1 MSRQIFGI
9 DLETIVT
16 TQNQPT
22 FISDVPK
29 IVAQVIEWLDKF
41 NAANEEGIFR
51 IPGNGI
57 TIQEIKKSFDEGKGD
72 LSKFNSSDIHSVA
85 GILKLYLRELPEPL
99 FIWRYYS
106 TFIKVIKNPDH
117 LQRALHLRMLCY
129 GLPKVN
135 RDLVLSLMV
144 FLNKISLN
152 NRVNKMTSQNLATVF
167 APNILRPQKE
177 TLNQIMEDSAYVT
190 SIIKSF
196 VDEIAFISKQSNH
209 LSTSID
215 DIPSVSLPKSPSNY
229 SISSGDSVSSEEE
242 NLYATALYPYQATG
256 QWHLPFKKDDK
267 IVLLDI
273 KSEEGWLK
281 GELNGK
287 IGYFPA
293 SYVEI
298 IAIPP
303 PVGTPQ
309 TLIPIPDF
317 DSQQDLSTISSPI
330 LSSSI
335 TSSSSSVS
343 TDSNNNNN
351 NNNNNTNNN
360 TSPIS
365 TSTSSLTLSS
375 SSTTTTTTTI
385 NNSNNTFQPISVS
398 KSSSFSKS
406 TISSSSKSSTNL
418 LISNPPPV
426 SSVNKAVTTTTS
438 PDIAKIM
445 GGGPPTKLTA
455 PPPLVPPTFSAP
467 PPPLSAPPPLISP
480 TSTLTSSS
488 NTAFTAP
495 PTTSTTNGGNSPSGS
510 SLNIGGSSR
519 AGSFLQSSVGSNT
532 SPDLS
537 KVMSTTPKLSFSSG
551 IMPPSLGV
559 PPPLL
564 ASKFLGNLS
573 SSSGNISPPI
583 NNSGSRNGSFLD
595 TPPPPPPLS
604 IPPTP
609 LLNIPPPPL
618 QNIPPPITTPTKPNT
633 SVRSNSP
640 SLLPIDLA
648 NLPPPP
654 FSPCSPEPPQ
664 IQNLNINT
672 EILPPPPNFN
682 IGDIN
687 STTATD
693 DEDSNSNSNLNIY
706 NLPPPIFNIG
716 DNDFKNFENGE
727 LAPMDISFIP
737 LPPPPPAV
745 VPANIPPPPP
755 PPPKKLDRKDSYIH
769 KKKMSQEKENEIK
782 KKRRERAEETL
793 TTEQTYVKQLTVV
806 YDNFIE
812 PYKKTLKCHGLTGE
826 EFMDIFNCLE
836 VILSSHKTNLLK
848 PIEDRMLVWDSKP
861 QMGDIFLNNTSF
873 IKLYK
878 HYVNNYDKSIR
889 TLKQCREKYEG
900 FKTYMATLDYS
911 EKLSNLSLESFL
923 ILPIQRL
930 PRYVMLL
937 QDLLKYTA
945 NDHEDFNQLCEA
957 LSTIKD
963 LTESINTKKSEEDN
977 NTKILQVQEQI
988 KDMPPNTMTLRK
1000 RFVTEGSLT
1009 LKKDK
1014 YYVFLFTDAMIL
1026 TKPGKEKKK
1035 FKNIINLSTAS
1046 LNTTD
1051 EQNVLKVI
1059 SQEGTFKFSTDNPS
1073 EREHWVKHIKD
1084 AIETAR
1090 QDLIQSAFG
1099 ESTTLNEGSKGFNK
1113 IQDEKNMLKK
1123 QKLAQELVISEEE
1136 YVDSLTY
1143 IYNVF
1148 LQPIKKS
1155 IDTPNQLVSY
1165 QENLEISSNFETLFS
1180 CHKTFLIALK
1190 ERLAEWEAKPL
1201 MSDIF
1206 MEKAGF
1212 LKLYN
1217 YYVQNHTRSLQVLEY
1232 CIEKYPL
1239 FAIHLKRI
1247 ESDQNTELRVLLAQP
1262 LRRVSKYYLVLREI
1276 LQYTRPKHDDYDALN
1291 RVVANLKDQTDKF
1304 NANSTSQMSA
1314 EAGSKSPSQ
1323 KYKTIKLTKNSK
1335 QPSQFFV

>member
-1 MSRQIFGI
+1 MSRHIFGI

-16 TQNQPT
+16 TQNQPA

-29 IVAQVIEWLDKF
+29 IVALVIEWLDKF
-41 NAANEEGIFR
+41 NAVNEEGIFR
-51 IPGNGI
+51 IPGNGV

-72 LSKFNSSDIHSVA
+72 LSKFNSSDIHSIA
-85 GILKLYLRELPEPL
+85 GVLKLYLRELPEPL

-152 NRVNKMTSQNLATVF
+152 NKVNKMTSQNLATVF

-196 VDEIAFISKQSNH
+196 IDEIAFISKQSNH
-209 LSTSID
+209 LSTSVD
-215 DIPSVSLPKSPSNY
+215 DIPSVSLPRSPSNY
-229 SISSGDSVSSEEE
+229 SVSSGGESISSSEEE

-298 IAIPP
+298 VAIPP

-317 DSQQDLSTISSPI
+317 DSQQDLSNISSPI
-330 LSSSI
+330 LSSST
-335 TSSSSSVS
+335 TSSSSSIS
-343 TDSNNNNN
+343 TDSNNSNSNNS
-351 NNNNNTNNN
+351 NNNNT
-360 TSPIS
+360 PI
-365 TSTSSLTLSS
+365 LSS
-375 SSTTTTTTTI
+375 TTTTTTTTTI

-406 TISSSSKSSTNL
+406 TISTNSSSKSSTNL
-418 LISNPPPV
+418 LISNPPPL
-426 SSVNKAVTTTTS
+426 SSISKSTTTISSS
-438 PDIAKIM
+438 PDITKIM
-445 GGGPPTKLTA
+445 GAPTKLSA
-455 PPPLVPPTFSAP
+455 PPPLVPPTFTAP

-480 TSTLTSSS
+480 TSSTLTSSS

-510 SLNIGGSSR
+510 SLNIGSSSR
-519 AGSFLQSSVGSNT
+519 AGSFLQQSVGGGNSNTT

-537 KVMSTTPKLSFSSG
+537 KIMSTTPKLSFSSG
-551 IMPPSLGV
+551 IMMPPSLGV

-564 ASKFLGNLS
+564 PSKFLGNLS

-583 NNSGSRNGSFLD
+583 SNSGGSRNGSFLD

-609 LLNIPPPPL
+609 L
-618 QNIPPPITTPTKPNT
+618 QNIPPPITTPTKT
-633 SVRSNSP
+633 TTATVRSNSP

-654 FSPCSPEPPQ
+654 FSPCSPEPQ
-664 IQNLNINT
+664 IQSLNINT
-672 EILPPPPNFN
+672 DLPPPPNFN
-682 IGDIN
+682 N
-687 STTATD
+687 SSNNNDNNNDTD
-693 DEDSNSNSNLNIY
+693 DEDSNSNSNSNLNIY

-716 DNDFKNFENGE
+716 DNDLKNFENGE

-769 KKKMSQEKENEIK
+769 KKKMSLEKENEIK

-812 PYKKTLKCHGLTGE
+812 PYKKTQKCHGLTGE

-889 TLKQCREKYEG
+889 TLKQCKEKYEG
-900 FKTYMATLDYS
+900 FKSYMASLDYS

-1000 RFVTEGSLT
+1000 RFVTEGFLT

-1059 SQEGTFKFSTDNPS
+1059 SQEGTFKFSTDNPA
-1073 EREHWVKHIKD
+1073 EREHWVKDIKD

-1123 QKLAQELVISEEE
+1123 QKLAQELVLSEEE

-1155 IDTPNQLVSY
+1155 IDTANQLVSY

-1190 ERLAEWEAKPL
+1190 DRIAEWDSKPL

-1217 YYVQNHTRSLQVLEY
+1217 YYVQNHTRSLQVLEH

-1247 ESDQNTELRVLLAQP
+1247 ESDQNTELKVLLAQP

>member
-1 MSRQIFGI
+1 MSRNIFGI

-16 TQNQPT
+16 SQNQPT
-22 FISDVPK
+22 FVSEVPK
-29 IVAQVIEWLDKF
+29 IVASVIEWLDKH
-41 NAANEEGIFR
+41 NAVNEEGIFR

-85 GILKLYLRELPEPL
+85 GVLKLYLRELPEPL

-106 TFIKVIKNPDH
+106 TFIKVIRNPDH

-135 RDLVLSLMV
+135 RDLVLSLMG

-152 NRVNKMTSQNLATVF
+152 NRINKMTSQNLATVF

-190 SIIKSF
+190 GIIKSF
-196 VDEIAFISKQSNH
+196 VDEIAFISKQANH
-209 LSTSID
+209 LSTSTD
-215 DIPSVSLPKSPSNY
+215 DIPSVSLPRSPSNY
-229 SISSGDSVSSEEE
+229 SVSSGGDSSSEEE
-242 NLYATALYPYQATG
+242 NLYATALYPYQASG

-298 IAIPP
+298 VAIPP

-317 DSQQDLSTISSPI
+317 DSQQDLSTISSPL
-330 LSSSI
+330 LSSSS
-335 TSSSSSVS
+335 TSSSSSIS
-343 TDSNNNNN
+343 TDSNISSNNNN
-351 NNNNNTNNN
+351 S

-365 TSTSSLTLSS
+365 STSSSS
-375 SSTTTTTTTI
+375 SITMTTTTTT
-385 NNSNNTFQPISVS
+385 NNTFQPISVS

-406 TISSSSKSSTNL
+406 TISTNPTSKSSTNL
-418 LISNPPPV
+418 LISNPPPI
-426 SSVNKAVTTTTS
+426 SSVSKSTTNISSS
-438 PDIAKIM
+438 PDLTKII
-445 GGGPPTKLTA
+445 GGAPPKLSA

-480 TSTLTSSS
+480 STLTSSS

-510 SLNIGGSSR
+510 SLNIGASSGGSR
-519 AGSFLQSSVGSNT
+519 QGSFLQSSVGSNT

-537 KVMSTTPKLSFSSG
+537 KIMSTTPKLSFSSG

-564 ASKFLGNLS
+564 PSKFLSSLS
-573 SSSGNISPPI
+573 NSGSISPP
-583 NNSGSRNGSFLD
+583 NNNNNNNNGGSRNGSFLE

-609 LLNIPPPPL
+609 L
-618 QNIPPPITTPTKPNT
+618 QNIPPPITTPTKTT
-633 SVRSNSP
+633 SSTVRSNSP

-664 IQNLNINT
+664 IQSLNINT
-672 EILPPPPNFN
+672 DLPPPPNFN
-682 IGDIN
+682 SDTTTTM
-687 STTATD
+687 STTD
-693 DEDSNSNSNLNIY
+693 DEDSCNSGSKINIY

-716 DNDFKNFENGE
+716 DNDYKNFENGE

-769 KKKMSQEKENEIK
+769 KKKLSQEKENEIK

-812 PYKKTLKCHGLTGE
+812 PYKKTQKCHGLTGE

-889 TLKQCREKYEG
+889 TLKQCKEKYDG

-911 EKLSNLSLESFL
+911 EKLSKLSLESFL

-977 NTKILQVQEQI
+977 NTKIQQVQDQI

-1000 RFVTEGSLT
+1000 RFVTEGCLN

-1073 EREHWVKHIKD
+1073 DREHWIKDIKD

-1123 QKLAQELVISEEE
+1123 QKLAQELALSEEE

-1180 CHKTFLIALK
+1180 CHKTFLSALK
-1190 ERLAEWEAKPL
+1190 ERIAEWDSKPL

-1206 MEKAGF
+1206 MDKAGF

-1247 ESDQNTELRVLLAQP
+1247 ESDQNTELKVLLAQP